1 MPLSLFE
8 VNSGG
13 LSDQRR
19 IFLTRMKSTAL
30 LALYRLLRARLIA
43 IPLAFVAASLLA
55 APAAATDY
63 TARVV
68 ERTLSNGLKLILL
81 EDHKSPVAVIQV
93 YYRVGSRNDVP
104 GKSGRAHLLEHMMF
118 KGTPT
123 TGPEEY
129 SRIVQRNGGRTNA
142 FTSRDRTTYFASI
155 AADRLDVVL
164 DLEADRM
171 QNLVISEEL
180 YEPEKLVVMEERRLR
195 VDDDPTGA
203 LFEQLYVVAF
213 EAHPYRLPIIGWMSD
228 IEQSTAADLREFY
241 DVFYVPNNAFVV
253 VVGDFNAADLA
264 DRLDAAFGAVPAG
277 PLPPFVRSREPL
289 QQGERRLTLR
299 REAKL
304 PLVAIGH
311 HVPNL
316 HSADG
321 AALEVLSQILAG
333 GKTSRLY
340 QRLVYRERVAY
351 FAGADYSYSA
361 LDPNLFT
368 LYAQP
373 LPGRD
378 AAEIERMLL
387 DEVRRLDDSPPT
399 DVELRRAKNQIE
411 AHYVFAQD
419 SIFYQAMLLGDFEIA
434 GDWRL
439 IDSYLPAVGAVTR
452 DDLLRVARFYLV
464 PRNRTVATLEPLA
477 PRAEGGPR

>member
-1 MPLSLFE
+1 MTARTA
-8 VNSGG
+8 
-13 LSDQRR
+13 RR
-19 IFLTRMKSTAL
+19 VVAAIGVA
-30 LALYRLLRARLIA
+30 LALA
-43 IPLAFVAASLLA
+43 IPRV
-55 APAAATDY
+55 AAATDY
-63 TARVV
+63 GSRVV
-68 ERTLSNGLKLILL
+68 ERTLGNGLRLILL
-81 EDHKSPVAVIQV
+81 EDHKSPVAVVQI

-104 GKSGRAHLLEHMMF
+104 GRSGRAHLLEHMMF

-123 TGPEEY
+123 IGPEEY

-155 AADRLDVVL
+155 AADRVGIVL

-171 QNLVISEEL
+171 RNLVISDEL
-180 YEPEKLVVMEERRLR
+180 YEPERQVVAEERRLR

-203 LFEQLYVVAF
+203 LFEQLYATAF
-213 EAHPYRLPIIGWMSD
+213 QAHPYRLPIIGWMSD
-228 IEQSTAADLREFY
+228 IVQSTAADLREFY
-241 DVFYVPNNAFVV
+241 DAFYLPNNAFVV
-253 VVGDFNAADLA
+253 MVGDFDAEAMG
-264 DRLDAAFGAVPAG
+264 DRLEQAFGAICAG

-289 QQGERRLTLR
+289 QSGERRVSLR

-316 HSADG
+316 HSDDA
-321 AALEVLSQILAG
+321 AALELLSQILAG

-340 QRLVYRERVAY
+340 QRLVYRDRVAT
-351 FAGADYSYSA
+351 FAGVDYSYSA

-378 AAEIERMLL
+378 PAAIERILL
-387 DEVRRLDDSPPT
+387 DEVRRLEDDPPS
-399 DVELRRAKNQIE
+399 DLEIRRAKNQIE

-439 IDSYLPAVGAVTR
+439 IDRYLPALDGVTR
-452 DDLLRVARFYLV
+452 DDLMRVARFYLV
-464 PRNRTVATLEPLA
+464 PRNRTVATLLPLGGA
-477 PRAEGGPR
+477 AEVP